1 MSGSNIPTTSETKAQ
16 QDVAKGAGTVFLAR
30 TGAVIEIITQP
41 AYTWMFGLATYGLY
55 TVLWSLVN
63 LIENITDLAMTNAL
77 QRLLP
82 QADASEA
89 RAAIIKGAFIL
100 GVLPSFFLAIV
111 LSLAAPQIV
120 PLFKV
125 IIYKDHNRTV
135 I

>member
-100 GVLPSFFLAIV
+100 GVLPSFFLSFLSQSSF
-111 LSLAAPQIV
+111 LSLRLKLYPY
-120 PLFKV
+120 LM
-125 IIYKDHNRTV
+125 
-135 I
+135 